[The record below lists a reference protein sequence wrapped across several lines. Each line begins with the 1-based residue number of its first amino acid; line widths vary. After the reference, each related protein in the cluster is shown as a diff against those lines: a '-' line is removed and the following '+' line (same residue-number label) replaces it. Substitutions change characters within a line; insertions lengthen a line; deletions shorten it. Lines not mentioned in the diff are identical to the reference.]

1 MGMLPGEGAEDP
13 MAEMPPMDDMNGGLP
28 PTPPNGVDTP
38 DTGDGMQDSQES
50 DDEGIEIYN
59 SLPIEKKSAAIKYMK
74 SMQDDDEDAKSDSNG
89 DNEGGAPEMPMESK
103 SYIEKLVT
111 EIANGIISD
120 FDMNDR
126 EGIKGTK
133 RDEKQITNKRLSN
146 GRGTMNPFVSGR

>member
-28 PTPPNGVDTP
+28 PTPPNGVDAP
-38 DTGDGMQDSQES
+38 DTGDGMQDGQES

-59 SLPIEKKSAAIKYMK
+59 SLPVEKKSAAIKYMK

-89 DNEGGAPEMPMESK
+89 GNEGGAPEMPMESK

>member
-13 MAEMPPMDDMNGGLP
+13 TAEMPPMDDMNGGLP
-28 PTPPNGVDTP
+28 PTPPNGVDAP
-38 DTGDGMQDSQES
+38 DTGDGMQDNQES
-50 DDEGIEIYN
+50 DDEGIDIYN
-59 SLPIEKKSAAIKYMK
+59 SLPVEKKSAAIKYMK
-74 SMQDDDEDAKSDSNG
+74 SMQDDEEDAESNSNG
-89 DNEGGAPEMPMESK
+89 GNEGGAPEMPMESK
-103 SYIEKLVT
+103 LYIEKLVT

-126 EGIKGTK
+126 EGVKGTK

>member
-28 PTPPNGVDTP
+28 PTPPNGVDAP
-38 DTGDGMQDSQES
+38 DTGDGMQDGQES

-59 SLPIEKKSAAIKYMK
+59 SLPVEKKSAAIKYMK

-89 DNEGGAPEMPMESK
+89 GNEGGAPEMPMESK

-126 EGIKGTK
+126 EGVKGTK

>member
-1 MGMLPGEGAEDP
+1 MGRLPGEGAEDL

-89 DNEGGAPEMPMESK
+89 DNEDGATEMPMESK